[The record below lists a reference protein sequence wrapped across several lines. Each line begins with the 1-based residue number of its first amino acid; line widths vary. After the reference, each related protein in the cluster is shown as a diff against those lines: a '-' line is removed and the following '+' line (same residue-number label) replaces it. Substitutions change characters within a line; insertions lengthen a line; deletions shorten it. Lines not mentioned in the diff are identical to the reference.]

1 MQTSPL
7 QAQDFQ
13 NLLAKNIRAARERLG
28 ISQMK
33 LAERAELSVSFMND
47 VERARRWVGAKAL
60 ARLGDVLHLRPN
72 QFFLDDWD
80 SSTDTH
86 AMLSEM
92 QRELREAVGS
102 DIERVVMRYASQRR
116 AESGS
121 TKKKNQRRP
130 HPSARS

>member
-1 MQTSPL
+1 METSPL
-7 QAQDFQ
+7 KAQDFQ
-13 NLLAKNIRAARERLG
+13 DLLAKNIRAARERLG

-33 LAERAELSVSFMND
+33 LAEKAELSVSFMND

-60 ARLGDVLHLRPN
+60 ARLGDALHLRPN

-92 QRELREAVGS
+92 QRELREVVDS

-121 TKKKNQRRP
+121 TKKKNQRRSHSP
-130 HPSARS
+130 ARR